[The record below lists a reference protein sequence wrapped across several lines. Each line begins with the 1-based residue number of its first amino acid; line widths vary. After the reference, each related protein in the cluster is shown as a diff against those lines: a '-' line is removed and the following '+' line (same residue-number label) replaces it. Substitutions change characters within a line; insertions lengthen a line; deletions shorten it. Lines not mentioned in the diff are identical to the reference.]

1 MTNGER
7 SSQIRNFVNRSKDSS
22 CLIDVSPA
30 EVFLS
35 GATRSTAQ
43 SSSAT
48 GSILSL
54 ASLAIAK
61 DRSSSWRK
69 MCFAV
74 LAAFL
79 IGYAFLTDLH
89 TLNQDDLFWML
100 ATARWIVQN
109 RDIPGRIISLTRRK
123 GSHGY
128 IPWAAVCCFMGSG

>member
-7 SSQIRNFVNRSKDSS
+7 SSQIRSLANRSTDRG

-109 RDIPGRIISLTRRK
+109 REIPWTDHFSGRK
-123 GSHGY
+123 GSRGY

>member
-109 RDIPGRIISLTRRK
+109 REIPWTDHFSGRK
-123 GSHGY
+123 GSRGY
-128 IPWAAVCCFMGSG
+128 IRWAAVCCFMGSG